1 MTNTKFTAAVHAP
14 HLPRADYS
22 QAEQDRQAYSCH
34 IFDYTTVDF
43 GHIEAMLALSTCST
57 YRQHALIPCDL
68 KTGIKVLDVVVG
80 TGLVAAQ
87 ACVTPDQVIATLS
100 AAGLTQ
106 IEQPLKVG
114 VFSEH
119 QATKANISP
128 PAQTE

>member
-1 MTNTKFTAAVHAP
+1 MTNTQFTAAVHAP
-14 HLPRADYS
+14 HLPRTDYS
-22 QAEQDRQAYSCH
+22 QAEQDRQAYSRH
-34 IFDYTTVDF
+34 IFDYTAVDY
-43 GHIEAMLALSTCST
+43 GHIEAMLAWSTCSS
-57 YRQHALIPCDL
+57 YRQHALIRCGL

-87 ACVTPDQVIATLS
+87 ACVTPDQVIVSLS

-106 IEQPLKVG
+106 VEQPLEVG